1 MLLPHLSALGWF
13 HTLGSLP
20 AVPLAL
26 YMLIPHGRIT
36 PEAMI
41 GKVWLAFMFIGAI
54 SGALVI
60 KDPPGV
66 AISILSLGSLVI
78 GSTVH
83 KAVFLGAH
91 RNWIQTVALS
101 TAVFTL
107 FLPSLTETLTRLP
120 AGHPIAASPQAPL
133 VVALQLGLVVCLIIG
148 VTFQLL
154 FLKRSPQVTVGATV
168 PA

>member
-26 YMLIPHGRIT
+26 YMLARHGRIT
-36 PEAMI
+36 PDAI
-41 GKVWLAFMFIGAI
+41 AGKAWLVFMLIGAI
-54 SGALVI
+54 SGVLVI
-60 KDPPGV
+60 KDAPGV
-66 AISILSLGSLVI
+66 AISILSLGSLAL
-78 GSTVH
+78 GSTVQ
-83 KAVFLGAH
+83 KADFLGGH
-91 RNWIQTVALS
+91 RHWIQTVALS

-133 VVALQLGLVVCLIIG
+133 VVALQLGLVACLIVG
-148 VTFQLL
+148 VTLQLM
-154 FLKRSPQVTVGATV
+154 FLKRAPQVTVQATA